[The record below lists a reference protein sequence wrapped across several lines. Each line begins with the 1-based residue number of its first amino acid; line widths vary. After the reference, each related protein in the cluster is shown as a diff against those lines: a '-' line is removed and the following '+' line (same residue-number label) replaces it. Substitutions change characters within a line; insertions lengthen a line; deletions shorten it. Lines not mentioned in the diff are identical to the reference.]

1 MSDHPAG
8 QIFRHKSESYQNLHR
23 LPFSASRPLPEHLDR
38 RLARALKP
46 SVAAAILAAGAP
58 RSRGASVGHT
68 TKEAALHS
76 ILLANNRDPG
86 RSAEGPNFAAPEKF
100 RRQRRLVGFL
110 EPFSDDMTLSIP
122 TRSR

>member
-8 QIFRHKSESYQNLHR
+8 QIFRHKRESFQNLHR
-23 LPFSASRPLPEHLDR
+23 LPFPLRGYCPSTLDR
-38 RLARALKP
+38 CLACALKP

-76 ILLANNRDPG
+76 ILPANNRDPG
-86 RSAEGPNFAAPEKF
+86 RSVEGPNSRGTRKVPATEASSGVP
-100 RRQRRLVGFL
+100 RTL
-110 EPFSDDMTLSIP
+110 SDDMTLSIP
-122 TRSR
+122 TRSG